1 MAEKEKKAD
10 KGGAAAEKP
19 AKKAPPSGAEGKAK
33 RAKGEKKAAGETAT
47 AETGGL
53 GRSQIP
59 ARLRTKYASEV
70 VPALMK
76 EFGYKNIMQV
86 PKVEKVVVNVGLGE
100 ALQNAKLIDSSVEQ
114 VSALTGQKPVVTRA
128 RKAIANFKLRAGQ
141 PIGVMV
147 TLRND
152 RMFEFLDRL
161 MNVALPRVRDFKG
174 VSSKAFDGA
183 GNYTLGIKEQIIF
196 PEINYDQ
203 VDKIKGMNITVV
215 TTAKT
220 DEEARALLR
229 NLGMPF
235 RTA

>member
-1 MAEKEKKAD
+1 MAEEQKEAKVKKPQGEGRKNKEKKVQGELAT
-10 KGGAAAEKP
+10 KATGLS
-19 AKKAPPSGAEGKAK
+19 APPK
-33 RAKGEKKAAGETAT
+33 
-47 AETGGL
+47 
-53 GRSQIP
+53 P

-76 EFGYKNIMQV
+76 EFGYTNPMQV
-86 PKVEKVVVNVGLGE
+86 PKLTKVVLNVGLGE
-100 ALQNAKLIDSSVEQ
+100 ALANAKLIDGSVDQ
-114 VSALTGQKPVVTRA
+114 IAAITGQKPVITRA
-128 RKAIANFKLRAGQ
+128 RKSIANFKLREGQ

-161 MNVALPRVRDFKG
+161 MSVALPRVRDFKG

-203 VDKIKGMNITVV
+203 IDKIKGMNITVV